1 MVYSKDNS
9 FISMKKGGYGWVESK
24 ALQKNIHQGEGDIEI
39 ESSKSSFVKDFL
51 ALIKIGIIN
60 SNIITGIT
68 GMWLALFYN
77 DLKFMVYLD
86 KVIFGVLGIWFVIAG
101 SCALNNYIDIDIDRK
116 MKRTLT
122 RPTVSGQFS
131 PAFALGIG
139 LSFVVIGEIFLF
151 TASVTAG
158 LIGLFGSFVYVVL
171 YTMWTKR
178 RYTLNTVVGSFSGAV
193 PPLIGWAVIDP
204 SLHVIAWVLFIIMF
218 IWQIPHFL
226 ALAMKKSEDYRN
238 AGVPMLPVVYGFDTT
253 KKQIMVWIACLL
265 PLPFY
270 LMSLGIPFVILAT
283 VLNIGWLV
291 VGFVGFN
298 KKDPMKWATRMFVY
312 SLNYLTILF
321 VGMII
326 ATLI

>member
-131 PAFALGIG
+131 PAFALELAFRS
-139 LSFVVIGEIFLF
+139 LSLVKY
-151 TASVTAG
+151 
-158 LIGLFGSFVYVVL
+158 FVY
-171 YTMWTKR
+171 
-178 RYTLNTVVGSFSGAV
+178 G
-193 PPLIGWAVIDP
+193 
-204 SLHVIAWVLFIIMF
+204 
-218 IWQIPHFL
+218 
-226 ALAMKKSEDYRN
+226 
-238 AGVPMLPVVYGFDTT
+238 
-253 KKQIMVWIACLL
+253 
-265 PLPFY
+265 
-270 LMSLGIPFVILAT
+270 
-283 VLNIGWLV
+283 
-291 VGFVGFN
+291 
-298 KKDPMKWATRMFVY
+298 
-312 SLNYLTILF
+312 
-321 VGMII
+321 
-326 ATLI
+326 

>member
-1 MVYSKDNS
+1 M
-9 FISMKKGGYGWVESK
+9 
-24 ALQKNIHQGEGDIEI
+24 
-39 ESSKSSFVKDFL
+39 
-51 ALIKIGIIN
+51 
-60 SNIITGIT
+60 
-68 GMWLALFYN
+68 
-77 DLKFMVYLD
+77 
-86 KVIFGVLGIWFVIAG
+86 
-101 SCALNNYIDIDIDRK
+101 
-116 MKRTLT
+116 
-122 RPTVSGQFS
+122 
-131 PAFALGIG
+131 
-139 LSFVVIGEIFLF
+139 F

-193 PPLIGWAVIDP
+193 PPLIGWDHR
-204 SLHVIAWVLFIIMF
+204 SKFTCHCMGIIYHYVYLANT
-218 IWQIPHFL
+218 PLL